1 MGAGFDNV
9 FIIADI
15 EGSSGCRDY
24 EASSFLTESWPSAC
38 LDMTRD
44 VAAVTGALLS
54 AGARSVIVKDFHR
67 TGFNILPEFLDPRVR
82 LVSGYL
88 AGPVPGMGDPGP
100 AGALMMIGMHA
111 PSGTGGFLAHTLT
124 SRIAR
129 LTVNGEPLS
138 EAQLFAAS
146 LAPHG
151 LSPVFFSGCP
161 VACACAAGA
170 IPGLSTWPIPKPR
183 DDSSFDPASWR
194 EGLADAAVRSL
205 DNREAAPYTMKGP
218 FDVELARRDGEE
230 AASKLAARWGFDRR
244 GDTLFFGA
252 SDFDGLYRALI
263 RICYMTP
270 FVERILWA
278 GLPLYNLMGHYG
290 LFVARR
296 RLRKRGLYPSGR
308 AGLLTESRETVP
320 GAGPART

>member
-1 MGAGFDNV
+1 M
-9 FIIADI
+9 
-15 EGSSGCRDY
+15 EGGSGRCR
-24 EASSFLTESWPSAC
+24 
-38 LDMTRD
+38 
-44 VAAVTGALLS
+44 
-54 AGARSVIVKDFHR
+54 R
-67 TGFNILPEFLDPRVR
+67 T
-82 LVSGYL
+82 
-88 AGPVPGMGDPGP
+88 
-100 AGALMMIGMHA
+100 
-111 PSGTGGFLAHTLT
+111 
-124 SRIAR
+124 IAR
-129 LTVNGEPLS
+129 QPG
-138 EAQLFAAS
+138 
-146 LAPHG
+146 G
-151 LSPVFFSGCP
+151 RPVHH
-161 VACACAAGA
+161 
-170 IPGLSTWPIPKPR
+170 
-183 DDSSFDPASWR
+183 
-194 EGLADAAVRSL
+194 E
-205 DNREAAPYTMKGP
+205 GP